1 MRVAQWTQP
10 ARESYDAFLQ
20 HLLEQNK
27 RRAILARNDLQDAVA
42 LLCRRPQVGRRSEWP
57 GLKRWSVPEWDKI
70 IIFREI
76 PDGVRVVAF
85 YDARQDLTVVDPTLN
100 DF

>member
-1 MRVAQWTQP
+1 VRIVQWTQP
-10 ARESYDAFLQ
+10 ARESYDVFLEY
-20 HLLEQNK
+20 LLERDK
-27 RRAILARNDLQDAVA
+27 RWAIRARNDLQDALA
-42 LLCRRPQVGRRSEWP
+42 LICQRPQIGRRSEWL

-76 PDGVRVVAF
+76 PDGIRVVAF

-100 DF
+100 D

>member
-1 MRVAQWTQP
+1 MRIIQWSKA
-10 ARESYDAFLQ
+10 ARESYDAFLEY
-20 HLLEQNK
+20 LLEQGE
-27 RRAILARNDLQDAVA
+27 RRAIRARNDLQDNLA
-42 LLCRRPQVGRRSEWP
+42 LICRRPQVGRRSEWP

-76 PDGVRVVAF
+76 PDGIRVVAL

-100 DF
+100 D